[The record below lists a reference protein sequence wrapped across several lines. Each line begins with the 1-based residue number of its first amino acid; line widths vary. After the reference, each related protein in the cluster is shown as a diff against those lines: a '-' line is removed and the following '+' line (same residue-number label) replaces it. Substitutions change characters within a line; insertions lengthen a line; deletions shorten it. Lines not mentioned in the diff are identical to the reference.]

1 MTQATRVAIPTL
13 VRIKPDALARVGV
26 YLSRLEHRRVAV
38 FLSDGLIEPLAAGLR
53 TSLEAGGIEAVAWR
67 SVASHAFEDTVGHF
81 VQMPRS
87 ATAVVGF
94 GGGKA
99 LDVAKYVAF
108 LARLPY
114 FAVPTSLSNDGFCSP
129 QSSLTVA
136 GQAPLPARS
145 RMPFGVV
152 VDTEVCLPRPRP
164 LALRRRRPGLQAH
177 RRRTTGSWPSTPSAS
192 RSTTSPRCC
201 PTPRCSSS
209 WPGPCSRPG
218 GVRLLGTSL
227 MLNGI
232 AMEICGSSR
241 PASGSEHLISH
252 ALDAIGRPPAPARPA
267 GGRGHLPDEPAA
279 AAEFGGHRRLFEQT
293 GFWDAVAGDKFSAAE
308 WLEAVRMAPT
318 IKPNFYTVLSTRD
331 VIPEVTEALANDLW
345 LKACF
350 TA

>member
-1 MTQATRVAIPTL
+1 
-13 VRIKPDALARVGV
+13 
-26 YLSRLEHRRVAV
+26 
-38 FLSDGLIEPLAAGLR
+38 
-53 TSLEAGGIEAVAWR
+53 
-67 SVASHAFEDTVGHF
+67 
-81 VQMPRS
+81 MPRS

-129 QSSLTVA
+129 HVSLTIQGRRRTLA
-136 GQAPLPARS
+136 AN
-145 RMPFGVV
+145 MPFGVV
-152 VDTEVCLPRPRP
+152 VDTQVCAQAPHLLTLSGIGDLAAQFTAVADWKLAFHRAGEVVDDFAALLSDGAVHAFLGRPE
-164 LALRRRRPGLQAH
+164 LDHEGM
-177 RRRTTGSWPSTPSAS
+177 
-192 RSTTSPRCC
+192 
-201 PTPRCSSS
+201 
-209 WPGPCSRPG
+209 
-218 GVRLLGTSL
+218 RLLATSL
-227 MLNGI
+227 MFNGI
-232 AMEICGSSR
+232 AMEVCGSSR

-252 ALDAIGRPPAPARPA
+252 RLLDESSARPPCTWPSSRSGSGRRVGVSAAMSLLQQQQPASQVI
-267 GGRGHLPDEPAA
+267 G
-279 AAEFGGHRRLFEQT
+279 RLFEQT

-331 VIPEVTEALANDLW
+331 VIPEVTEALANDHW